1 METLECVWEW
11 RPRGWVLGLE
21 RRSAEFGGATLES
34 SKSDGKS
41 EQVAARIPWAC
52 EQWLVEALWAKSI
65 GFCRTEK
72 KSYRLLQQFETEVN
86 QVPVA
91 NTFQWIKG
99 N

>member
-1 METLECVWEW
+1 MLD
-11 RPRGWVLGLE
+11 LE
-21 RRSAEFGGATLES
+21 RRSAEFAGATLES

-41 EQVAARIPWAC
+41 EQVAARIPCAC
-52 EQWLVEALWAKSI
+52 EQCLVEALWAKSI

-91 NTFQWIKG
+91 NTFQ
-99 N
+99 